1 MEIGVDNRLDGM
13 VLGLE
18 EMRDYI
24 FLGNAARTYM
34 NDIGAEVDLLT
45 IIISARAAGLVVS
58 FLAGPILVA
67 RHV

>member
-1 MEIGVDNRLDGM
+1 
-13 VLGLE
+13 
-18 EMRDYI
+18 
-24 FLGNAARTYM
+24 M